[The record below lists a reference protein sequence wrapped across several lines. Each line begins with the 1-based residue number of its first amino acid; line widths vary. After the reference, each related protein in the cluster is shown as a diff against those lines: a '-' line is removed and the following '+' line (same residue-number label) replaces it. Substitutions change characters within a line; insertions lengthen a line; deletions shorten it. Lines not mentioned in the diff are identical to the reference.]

1 MHVPNSRVRFGG
13 WLVFALLSMGTA
25 RAQTVQLDVS
35 EIVLKN
41 TSKVTFV
48 VTPSTTAVDSAQLK
62 NALTVQTERRRFEVR
77 IPEGDIPWLHS
88 RQSFVYTFVV
98 EDMQTHDRQVFD
110 VLATPAGLFDEQYA
124 PVPFTINRGQISEKG
139 IVPLPIASLQPEKAT
154 VTLAGPTQRTLGFWG
169 KQIFNVHVQ
178 NTSKLFPVTVDFN
191 PTESVELG
199 DVFEGIGKITRP
211 AQTKVTI
218 RQGQSVTFTVEVEPK
233 WSSALSQLILPR
245 IDAEQTTVTL
255 KFDHQVGP
263 FGGERGAWFSEPV
276 EVRFQPTVFDLG
288 GALLFGV
295 LLGLAFR
302 QLNLATPERIA
313 RHTPL
318 IRRTAII
325 LKLIVVAVV
334 GAVVLEL
341 IALFMTRA
349 GSRLILFGFEID
361 PNALLP
367 TVVIGATAGFLGKQ
381 LGEAASKAASTV
393 PLFGKKAAADNN

>member
-1 MHVPNSRVRFGG
+1 MHVLNSRVRFGG
-13 WLVFALLSMGTA
+13 WLVLALLTTVTA
-25 RAQTVQLDVS
+25 GAQTVRLDVS

-48 VTPSTTAVDSAQLK
+48 VTPSTTPVDAAQLR
-62 NALTVQTERRRFEVR
+62 NALTVQTENRRFEVR
-77 IPEGDIPWLHS
+77 IPAGDIPWLHN

-98 EDMQTHDRQVFD
+98 DDTQTRERQVFD
-110 VLATPAGLFDEQYA
+110 VLATPAGLFNEQLA
-124 PVPFTINRGQISEKG
+124 PVPFTINRGQVSGKG
-139 IVPLPIASLQPEKAT
+139 IVTLPIASLQPEKAT
-154 VTLAGPTQRTLGFWG
+154 VTLAGPTQRTLGLWG
-169 KQIFNVHVQ
+169 KQLFNVHVQ
-178 NTSKLFPVTVDFN
+178 NTSDLFPVTVDFN

-199 DVFEGIGKITRP
+199 DVFEGVGKITRP
-211 AQTKVTI
+211 AQTRVTI
-218 RQGQSVTFTVEVEPK
+218 RPRQSVTFTVEVEPK

-245 IDAEQTTVTL
+245 IDAEQAKVTL

-263 FGGERGAWFSEPV
+263 FGGERGSWFSEPV
-276 EVRFQPTVFDLG
+276 EVRFQPTVFDLS
-288 GALLFGV
+288 GALFFGV
-295 LLGLAFR
+295 LLGLSFR

-318 IRRTAII
+318 IRRTAMV

-341 IALFMTRA
+341 VALFMTRA

-367 TVVIGATAGFLGKQ
+367 TVVIGATAGFLGKL
-381 LGEAASKAASTV
+381 LGEAASKAANTV
-393 PLFGKKAAADNN
+393 PLFGKKAPADN